1 MSEVYWAYEG
11 KIDRAVTLPAEI
23 GDLWLSCAKAARE
36 FFRNKVL
43 ARIPDEASYLSRLAL
58 PSGEGYASFVN
69 DAFPNSRK
77 IETRQLARVS
87 RGYSDWDAGFKEATK
102 DEESPGAWLLNLEAG
117 RGKYGETKYALMGV
131 GDSRHLGYKPVWK
144 AVMALCG
151 SKEPLR
157 WKEPGWDFWT
167 NEENLASPFKL
178 PYRRWGRC
186 GLVPILVQGLV
197 LAIYC
202 EEVRERGISEAAG
215 WRDATISKTNSRAET
230 MTEPMLRKVDGKIEV
245 GGVLASE
252 AKLYLEYREGDFFV
266 GAKVLLD

>member
-1 MSEVYWAYEG
+1 MPEVYWAYEG
-11 KIDRAVTLPAEI
+11 KIDRSVVLPAAI

-43 ARIPDEASYLSRLAL
+43 TRIPDEASYLSRLAL
-58 PSGEGYASFVN
+58 PAGEGYAAFAN
-69 DAFPNSRK
+69 DAFPDSRK
-77 IETRQLARVS
+77 IEIRHLARVS
-87 RGYSDWDAGFKEATK
+87 RAYSDWDAGFREATK
-102 DEESPGAWLLNLEAG
+102 DEGSPGAWLLNLEAG
-117 RGKYGETKYALMGV
+117 GEKYGEAKYALMGV

-157 WKEPGWDFWT
+157 WKEPDRDFWA

-186 GLVPILVQGLV
+186 VLIPIMVQGLV

-202 EEVRERGISEAAG
+202 EEVREKGIPEATG
-215 WRDATISKTNSRAET
+215 WRDTAISETNSRAGA
-230 MTEPMLRKVDGKIEV
+230 MMEPMLWKTDGKIKV
-245 GGVLASE
+245 GDVLASE
-252 AKLYLEYREGDFFV
+252 VRLCLEYRAGDFFV
-266 GAKVLLD
+266 VAEVLLG